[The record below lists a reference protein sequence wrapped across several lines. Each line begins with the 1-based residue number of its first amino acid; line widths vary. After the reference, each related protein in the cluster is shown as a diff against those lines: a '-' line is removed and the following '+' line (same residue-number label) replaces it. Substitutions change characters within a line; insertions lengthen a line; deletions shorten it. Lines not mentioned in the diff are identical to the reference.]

1 MEGLSGA
8 RDPTKRFSERVN
20 DYVKYR
26 PSYPLESLAVVRKE
40 LADAKVIADIGSGT
54 GIFSELLL
62 KVIYDGEVPA
72 KTSIKK
78 NLIGIEPN
86 KEMRE
91 AGETMLKPWIEVG
104 AFQSLDATA
113 EQTTLPDHSVDVIS
127 VAQAFHWFRP
137 KESHIEFNRI
147 LKPGGLVILIWN
159 ERLVSQ
165 INSEFMIEHE
175 VLMKKYAA
183 EYEKVHYKNLVDE
196 TRFNMFFTGGF
207 KIHSC
212 DNHQLFDLEGLKGRV
227 ESSSYCPAKGDPNYD
242 PLIKGLE
249 SLFEKNQKDGKI
261 RFDYTTNL
269 YYGHFAQ

>member
-26 PSYPLESLAVVRKE
+26 PSYPLESLDVVRKE
-40 LADAKVIADIGSGT
+40 LAEAKVIADIGFGT

-62 KVIYDGEVPA
+62 KAIYDGNVPSKSSIT
-72 KTSIKK
+72 KTV
-78 NLIGIEPN
+78 IGIEPN

-104 AFQSLDATA
+104 ALQSLDATA

-137 KESHIEFNRI
+137 KETQIEFNRI
-147 LKPGGLVILIWN
+147 LKPGGLVLLIWN
-159 ERLVSQ
+159 ERLVREN
-165 INSEFMIEHE
+165 NSEFMMEHE
-175 VLMKKYAA
+175 VLMKTYAT

-196 TRFNMFFTGGF
+196 TKLNMFFTGGF

-212 DNHQLFDLEGLKGRV
+212 DNYQF
-227 ESSSYCPAKGDPNYD
+227 
-242 PLIKGLE
+242 
-249 SLFEKNQKDGKI
+249 F
-261 RFDYTTNL
+261 
-269 YYGHFAQ
+269 